1 MADPVQS
8 GGRRYVVLAVVIMLL
23 AALPFSPLVSFKS
36 SQHIDYDS
44 ATPDSNLPT
53 KDTDGDGMP
62 DWWEI
67 QYFLDPNDA
76 TDASLDADMDGHDRN
91 KDGILD
97 EEEYFTNLME
107 YEMDLV
113 IGDWTDPNVID
124 TDNDGMPDG
133 WEVYYN
139 FNPLLDSDADEDSDE
154 DGYDSNRDTFLNSEE
169 EHTNVEEYLAGTNPW
184 EFDTDGDKMSD
195 GWELFYSL
203 NPSSSADAWIDS
215 DADGWDSNF
224 DDELEY
230 EERYLNYMEYLNDTH
245 PFESD
250 TDGDTMPD
258 GWEVYF
264 DLEPLRPSDN
274 FEDKEGDGLVN
285 LYEYNNSLVNTGWVD
300 NDGIFTTRPDSNDTD
315 GDTLSDNDELY
326 NYLTDPTSND
336 TDGDGMPDGWEVKYG
351 LNPISA
357 LDADY
362 DLDNDGWDFDR
373 NFLLTSDEQ
382 FTNLEEYWN
391 NTDPTN
397 NDTDGDGML
406 DGWEGYYNL
415 QPNDPSDA
423 EQDFDEDGY
432 DANRDGFISSIESY
446 TNIEEF
452 LNNTEP
458 NNNDT
463 DGDGMHDGWE
473 VYYNLN
479 PLDIYDS
486 TVDNDEDGF
495 DANYNG
501 TLEEDEEHNN
511 LLEFQ
516 ADTHPYIRDTDADGM
531 WDGWEW
537 LYGLNPLNPLD
548 ANADNDN
555 DGVINRLEY
564 NNTAAGPY
572 MEVDNITSSHPN
584 NNDTDGDGLLDGQE
598 LFNYLTDPTSN
609 DTDGDGMPDGWEVK
623 YGLNPLDS
631 ADALLDIDNDSFD
644 SDWNGNIT
652 DSEIYSNLYEYW
664 NGTNPTNG
672 DTDGDGMPDGW
683 EVHWGFQPLN
693 SSDSSDDP
701 DGDSLINLYEFDNSR
716 VEGFDDNVYNADNIT
731 GSNPLLK
738 DTDADL
744 IQDGEECVS
753 GEDGYVTDPSNPDSD
768 GDGMPDGWEL
778 LHGLDPFDSSDGD
791 LDLDDD
797 GWDFNRNGTIEQ
809 WEKFTNYEEFLN
821 GTDPNNND
829 TDGDGMIDGWE
840 GYYGLNPNSDEDRD
854 WDSDSDGY
862 DADRDGELS
871 PDEKF
876 TNFEEYLR
884 DTNPVKADTDGDN
897 CTDGWEI
904 YWNDNRP
911 SNETRTLNPL
921 DSVDGF
927 LDYDD
932 DGWEDWEGVWHNFPN
947 WREEEAQTN
956 PWNPDTD
963 GDGMSDG
970 FEADN

>member
-1 MADPVQS
+1 MEDTVPS

-44 ATPDSNLPT
+44 ATPDSNIPT
-53 KDTDGDGMP
+53 KDSDGDGMP
-62 DWWEI
+62 DFWETD
-67 QYFLDPNDA
+67 YGLDPYDA
-76 TDASLDADMDGHDRN
+76 TDASLDADMDGYDRN
-91 KDGILD
+91 KNGILE
-97 EEEYFTNLME
+97 EEEYFTNLEEYLME
-107 YEMDLV
+107 EV
-113 IGDWTDPNVID
+113 IGQSTEPNNKD
-124 TDNDGMPDG
+124 TDDDGMPDG
-133 WEVYYN
+133 WEVNYN
-139 FNPLLDSDADEDSDE
+139 FNPHLESDATEDSDE
-154 DGYDSNRDTFLNSEE
+154 DGYDSNRDTYVNSEE
-169 EHTNVEEYLAGTNPW
+169 KHTNVEEYLAGTNPW

-195 GWELFYSL
+195 GWELFYAL
-203 NPSSSADAWIDS
+203 NPLSSADGWIDS

-224 DDELEY
+224 DGELEY
-230 EERYLNYMEYLNDTH
+230 DERYLNYMEYLNDTH
-245 PFESD
+245 PFVKD

-274 FEDKEGDGLVN
+274 YEDKEGDGLVN
-285 LYEYNNSLVNTGWVD
+285 QDEYNNSLVDTGWVD
-300 NDGIFTTRPDSNDTD
+300 NDGIFTTRPDKNDTD
-315 GDTLSDNDELY
+315 GDTLSDNDELF

-357 LDADY
+357 LDADQ

-391 NTDPTN
+391 DTDPTN
-397 NDTDGDGML
+397 NDTDGDGMP

-415 QPNDPSDA
+415 QPKDPSDA
-423 EQDFDEDGY
+423 NQDFDEDGY
-432 DANRDGFISSIESY
+432 DANRDGFVSSIESY

-501 TLEEDEEHNN
+501 TLEENEEHNN
-511 LLEFQ
+511 ILEFR
-516 ADTHPYIRDTDADGM
+516 ADTHPYIVDTDSDGM

-548 ANADNDN
+548 ANADTDN

-598 LFNYLTDPTSN
+598 LFEYLTDPTSN

-631 ADALLDIDNDSFD
+631 EDALLDIDNDSFD

-652 DSEIYSNLYEYW
+652 DSERYSNLYEYW

-716 VEGFDDNVYNADNIT
+716 VEGFDDNVYNTDNIT

-768 GDGMPDGWEL
+768 GDGMPDGWEF
-778 LHGLDPFDSSDGD
+778 LHGLDPFDSSDRE

-797 GWDFNRNGTIEQ
+797 GWDFDRNGTIEQ
-809 WEKFTNYEEFLN
+809 WEKFTNYEEYLN

-829 TDGDGMIDGWE
+829 TDGDGMVDGWE
-840 GYYGLNPNSDEDRD
+840 GYYGLNPHSDEDRD

-884 DTNPVKADTDGDN
+884 DTNPVLADTDGDN